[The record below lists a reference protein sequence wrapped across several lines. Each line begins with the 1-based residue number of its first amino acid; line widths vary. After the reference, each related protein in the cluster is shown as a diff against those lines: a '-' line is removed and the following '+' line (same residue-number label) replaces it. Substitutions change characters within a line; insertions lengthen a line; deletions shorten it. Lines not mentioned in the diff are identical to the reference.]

1 MCTVQQIKVRFL
13 IETKVY
19 LSFTEENFEESTEQI
34 SAKNDGLITDN
45 PLKKPKSIS
54 SLFNWGSTGDVQTE
68 TTTEFSEFS
77 SNFWQQTTTPTTAKP
92 VVNGWF
98 MKLLDSNQTIGENEI
113 NEQPLQLNK
122 MSEKP
127 LEVNVPEVKDVKFF
141 EPVVNTEDPIFN
153 WVWTD
158 VNDDAEYIGEFHDD
172 DLRDPDMTTIGM

>member
-1 MCTVQQIKVRFL
+1 MHQIKVRFL

-34 SAKNDGLITDN
+34 SAKNDDLITDN

-127 LEVNVPEVKDVKFF
+127 LEVNVPEVKFF
-141 EPVVNTEDPIFN
+141 EPADAVVNTEDPIFN

>member
-1 MCTVQQIKVRFL
+1 M
-13 IETKVY
+13 
-19 LSFTEENFEESTEQI
+19 
-34 SAKNDGLITDN
+34 ITDN
-45 PLKKPKSIS
+45 PKPKSLS
-54 SLFNWGSTGDVQTE
+54 SIFNWGTTAENPTETG

-77 SNFWQQTTTPTTAKP
+77 KSNFWQQTTSPTTAKP

-98 MKLLDSNQTIGENEI
+98 MKLLDGNQTKENEI

-127 LEVNVPEVKDVKFF
+127 LEVNVPEVKFF
-141 EPVVNTEDPIFN
+141 EPADAVVNTEDPIFN

-172 DLRDPDMTTIGM
+172 DLRDPDMTTIGIKKQNNFFVEF